1 MHHQSAK
8 ARQVLPAQTSS
19 IRLARRLVRRG
30 TEFTSTELRYDAE
43 LLTSELV
50 SNALVHAGT
59 PIEVTVTLGAHGVVV
74 TVTDGSDQVPV
85 ARHYGNPASTGRGVQ
100 LLEELSDEWGVIATE
115 HGKTVWFRIG
125 EEPEATAD
133 RARRAPVP
141 RPSADVLIVELLGL
155 PRELYVRW
163 QEQAEALLR
172 DFLLQQLDNG
182 HDVEALQRH
191 AECSNAIAVLASAL
205 TGTGGPS
212 SDRGLV
218 PVSRSSVV
226 HFDTLDAVL
235 DEALAMAAGQS
246 LAARPDA
253 ESNRLRHWLCAEVQA
268 QARGAAASPW
278 QSAERGHGHGGC
290 GAAPGGGADEQP
302 PAGL

>member
-1 MHHQSAK
+1 MHQQGSS

-19 IRLARRLVRRG
+19 IRLARRLVRRE

-59 PIEVTVTLGAHGVVV
+59 PIEVAVALGAHGVVV
-74 TVTDGSDQVPV
+74 AVTDGSDQAPV

-100 LLEELSDEWGVIATE
+100 LLEELSDEWGVIPTA

-125 EEPEATAD
+125 EGPETPAERPP
-133 RARRAPVP
+133 RAALP
-141 RPSADVLIVELLGL
+141 RTGADVFMVELVGL

-191 AECSNAIAVLASAL
+191 AECSNAIAVLAGAL
-205 TGTGGPS
+205 TGTGGPTG
-212 SDRGLV
+212 DRWFV
-218 PVSRSSVV
+218 PVPRSSVA
-226 HFDTLDAVL
+226 HFATLDAVL
-235 DEALAMAAGQS
+235 DEALAIASAQS

-253 ESNRLRHWLCAEVQA
+253 ECNRLRHWLCAQVQA
-268 QARGAAASPW
+268 QARGASSSPW
-278 QSAERGHGHGGC
+278 RRAEHGDHGGSAP
-290 GAAPGGGADEQP
+290 AAGWWSR
-302 PAGL
+302 